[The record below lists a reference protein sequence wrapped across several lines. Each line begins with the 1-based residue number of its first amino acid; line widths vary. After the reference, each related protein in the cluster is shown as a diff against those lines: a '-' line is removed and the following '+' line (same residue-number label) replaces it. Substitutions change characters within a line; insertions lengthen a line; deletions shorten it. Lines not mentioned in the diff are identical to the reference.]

1 MSKSWPKMIALII
14 THIQMYEVMKL
25 RDLNQFKDVF
35 FRCEKK
41 CLVRNR
47 CEYFNMIEIMF
58 GCNVDIMF

>member
-1 MSKSWPKMIALII
+1 MIALIT
-14 THIQMYEVMKL
+14 THIQMYDMMEL
-25 RDLNQFKDVF
+25 RDLYKFKDVL

-41 CLVRNR
+41 CLVRSR